1 MKSSYGVLILISLG
15 GDHTTFADGVG
26 DSRAGLDK
34 AYGDYYKALRSKSGF
49 TQEDSS
55 RLSKQI
61 VTPAQRALQSAIR
74 EQTRKT
80 AVEAKKRRTKLNTGI
95 LRVRLP
101 GLKAPTK
108 AERLLSESRATTQAA
123 PHATGPSQPK
133 VVLDGSRIPREI
145 EFSGAKKAE
154 PSPAAPAK

>member
-15 GDHTTFADGVG
+15 GAHAAFADGVG

-80 AVEAKKRRTKLNTGI
+80 AVEAKKRRTKLNHGDFAGAP
-95 LRVRLP
+95 P
-101 GLKAPTK
+101 GAKGTDESGAPP
-108 AERLLSESRATTQAA
+108 SESRATTQAA